1 MADPYGILAVCT
13 TSFKVARALHGL
25 IVRLHEVPNELLAL
39 SNEVCNLKFVLD
51 SVAKALQDDERS
63 GASQLSNVGPMLF
76 QARIKLDSLDKLI
89 SKWAK
94 IDAWGDSV
102 HIGKIDRF
110 FWLKE
115 KTKVWELQKQLREIR
130 QGLIVLLGA
139 GNV

>member
-1 MADPYGILAVCT
+1 MADPYGIFAVCM
-13 TSFKVARALHGL
+13 TSLKVARALHGL
-25 IVRLHEVPNELLAL
+25 IVRLRVVPNELMAL
-39 SNEVCNLKFVLD
+39 SNEVCDLKFVLD
-51 SVAKALQDDERS
+51 SVTKAMHDNERS
-63 GASQLSNVGPMLF
+63 GASQLSNVGPILF
-76 QARIKLDSLDKLI
+76 QARVKLDSLDNLI

-102 HIGKIDRF
+102 HIRKIDRF

-130 QGLIVLLGA
+130 QELIVLLGA

>member
-1 MADPYGILAVCT
+1 MADPYGITAVCT
-13 TSFKVARALHGL
+13 TGFKVAQALHGL
-25 IVRLHEVPNELLAL
+25 IVRLREAPNELLAL

-51 SVAKALQDDERS
+51 SVQEAMNDSAKS

-76 QARIKLDSLDKLI
+76 QARVKLDSLDNLV

-94 IDAWGDSV
+94 INAWGDSV

-115 KTKVWELQKQLREIR
+115 KSKVWELQKQLREIR
-130 QGLIVLLGA
+130 QGLCVLLGA
-139 GNV
+139 GNA

>member
-13 TSFKVARALHGL
+13 TSFKVAQALHGL
-25 IVRLHEVPNELLAL
+25 IVRLREVPNELLAL

-51 SVAKALQDDERS
+51 SVAKALHDDERS

-76 QARIKLDSLDKLI
+76 QARVKLDSLDKLI

-115 KTKVWELQKQLREIR
+115 KMKVWELQKQLREIR

>member
-25 IVRLHEVPNELLAL
+25 IVRLREVPNELLAL

-51 SVAKALQDDERS
+51 SVAKALHDDERS

-130 QGLIVLLGA
+130 QGLIVLVGA
-139 GNV
+139 GNA